1 MPITTRCFKFPVE
14 YQKKN
19 KFLSTNIA
27 NDLELYNTTDPT
39 NKTINQ
45 QIFQPC
51 TEVGLEMNNY
61 MLDTYSYD
69 KPFLKDT
76 QKMLKK
82 YKKKSLTDLD
92 EIFKIIQN
100 NKSLSN
106 FNDKYFYLEWS
117 CLEMLNKNEMFL
129 LLMSIYNL
137 SSPILSLIFP
147 LIILI
152 LPFFILQLQNKPVE
166 INEYVTILK
175 SVLTNH
181 AIGKVC
187 FQFSSAS
194 NGEKIYILL
203 SLGFYIFSIYQN
215 IRYCHKFYINL
226 QNIHKELFVLKN
238 YIANTLLNID
248 HVVSIT
254 QKLKTY
260 KPFVKELTK
269 VKSTLEYFHKQINFT
284 PFSISFTK
292 ILEIGSLLKVYY
304 EFNKSIE
311 LEYALYYSM
320 GFNGYLDNLNGLK
333 EFMND
338 DKINFASF
346 GKHTDFKGLYYPALI
361 QTEYKSNDCS
371 FDKNIILTGPN
382 ASGKTTILKS
392 CLINILLSQTFG
404 CGCYTKSTN
413 KLYKHIHCYLNIPD
427 TLGRDSLFQAEARRC
442 KEIIDAINK
451 NPEDTHFCAFDEL
464 YSGTN
469 PKEAI
474 SSATAFMEYIIKN
487 DTVDCLLTTHFIDVC
502 NQLNS
507 HKKVQ
512 NLMMDVDIVDKNIK
526 FKYELKE
533 GISEI
538 CGGIDILKKLNY
550 PQEILDSSQ
559 QH

>member
-19 KFLSTNIA
+19 NFISTNIA

-51 TEVGLEMNNY
+51 TDVGLEINNY

-69 KPFLKDT
+69 KSFLKDT

-152 LPFFILQLQNKPVE
+152 LPFFILQLQNKPIE
-166 INEYVTILK
+166 INEYVNILK

-187 FQFSSAS
+187 FQFRTAS

-226 QNIHKELFVLKN
+226 QNIHKELFLLKN

-248 HVVSIT
+248 HMVSIT
-254 QKLKTY
+254 QQLKTY

-284 PFSISFTK
+284 PFSISLTK

-311 LEYALYYSM
+311 LEYALYFSM

-333 EFMND
+333 EFIKD
-338 DKINFASF
+338 EKINFTSF
-346 GKHTDFKGLYYPALI
+346 GKHTNFKGLYYPALI

-404 CGCYTKSTN
+404 CGCYKNSTN

-502 NQLNS
+502 NQLDS

-512 NLMMDVDIVDKNIK
+512 NLMMDVDIVDKNIQ